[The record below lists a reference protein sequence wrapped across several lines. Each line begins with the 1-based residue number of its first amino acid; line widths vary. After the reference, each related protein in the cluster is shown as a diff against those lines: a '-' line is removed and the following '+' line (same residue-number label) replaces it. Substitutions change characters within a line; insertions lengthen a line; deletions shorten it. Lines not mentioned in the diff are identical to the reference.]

1 MVRPQTAMD
10 NSSALGTAGK
20 HSVSLRGITKRYGS
34 IVVND
39 TIDLD
44 VVEGEFLTLLGASGS
59 GKTTLLRIVAGLDR
73 CDSGTVCI
81 EGRDV
86 TNLPARQRN
95 LGMVFQQYSLFP
107 HMTISENISYGL
119 KLRGWSRRETRERVA
134 EMLDMV
140 RLPGV
145 EDRLPRQLSG
155 GQQQRVALARALA
168 AKPEVMML
176 DEPLGALDLKLRK
189 QLQIELKRIHQ
200 QTGTTFLFV
209 THDQEEALSM
219 SDRIAVLRDGRIEQL
234 ASAQEVYLRPSSSFV
249 ADFIGEADLLACVR
263 RDAKTAVIEEINH
276 PIDMEAPAGS
286 SRFKLV
292 VRPEHVRIFKSKG
305 KNRFPGKI
313 RGIRFE
319 GATSLYHVQINDR
332 TTVKSRTL
340 GAPMSGLSIGDDVW
354 IEISGTNVVL
364 PADAAHGGG
373 N

>member
-1 MVRPQTAMD
+1 MD
-10 NSSALGTAGK
+10 NSDALGTAGK

-234 ASAQEVYLRPSSSFV
+234 A
-249 ADFIGEADLLACVR
+249 
-263 RDAKTAVIEEINH
+263 
-276 PIDMEAPAGS
+276 
-286 SRFKLV
+286 
-292 VRPEHVRIFKSKG
+292 
-305 KNRFPGKI
+305 
-313 RGIRFE
+313 
-319 GATSLYHVQINDR
+319 
-332 TTVKSRTL
+332 
-340 GAPMSGLSIGDDVW
+340 
-354 IEISGTNVVL
+354 
-364 PADAAHGGG
+364 
-373 N
+373 